1 MLSMLVIVL
10 RFYGITAQDGCL
22 RKRQIALV
30 LSSSICDDIAGHT
43 SECLGWIKA

>member
-10 RFYGITAQDGCL
+10 RFHRITAQDGCL

-30 LSSSICDDIAGHT
+30 LSSSIRDDIAGPT

>member
-22 RKRQIALV
+22 RKRHIALV
-30 LSSSICDDIAGHT
+30 LSSSIRQDIA
-43 SECLGWIKA
+43 SEYLG